1 MRIVAV
7 LVVLLI
13 GAFALF
19 SPGYLDLGIEVAHH
33 KGGGPFWEESHRT
46 ELAYD
51 DSAGVLYVYRQVGT
65 AYSDT
70 QQWKTVAD
78 VFGFFDQQLRE
89 RGWTLTSTGGSEPAV
104 PETRLLPTESVK
116 RYYRPQ
122 DAHAESPYVIVA
134 AWPIGGAVEGFNV
147 VLTTANPSLLKRLSS
162 GLD

>member
-13 GAFALF
+13 GAVALF
-19 SPGYLDLGIEVAHH
+19 SPGYLDLGIEVVPHQ
-33 KGGGPFWEESHRT
+33 GGGAFWEESHHT
-46 ELAYD
+46 DFAYD

-65 AYSDT
+65 AYSDA

-89 RGWTLTSTGGSEPAV
+89 RGWTQTSTGGSDPAV
-104 PETRLLPTESVK
+104 PETRLLPAESIK

-122 DAHAESPYVIVA
+122 DAHAESPYVVVA
-134 AWPIGGAVEGFNV
+134 AWPIGGDVDGFNV

>member
-19 SPGYLDLGIEVAHH
+19 SPGYLDLGIQVVPHQ
-33 KGGGPFWEESHRT
+33 GGGGFWWESHRT

-51 DSAGVLYVYRQVGT
+51 DSAGALYVFRQVGT
-65 AYSDT
+65 GYPDT

-78 VFGFFDQQLRE
+78 VFGFFDEQLRQ
-89 RGWTLTSTGGSEPAV
+89 RGWTLTSTGGSDPAV
-104 PETRLLPTESVK
+104 PETRLLGADNIK

-122 DAHAESPYVIVA
+122 DAHAGSPYVIVA
-134 AWPIGGAVEGFNV
+134 AWPIGGAVDGFNV
-147 VLTTANPSLLKRLSS
+147 VLTTANPSLLKRLWS

>member
-1 MRIVAV
+1 MVARSGGSRIA
-7 LVVLLI
+7 
-13 GAFALF
+13 
-19 SPGYLDLGIEVAHH
+19 P
-33 KGGGPFWEESHRT
+33 

-65 AYSDT
+65 AYSDP

-78 VFGFFDQQLRE
+78 VFGFFEQQLRA
-89 RGWTLTSTGGSEPAV
+89 RGWTLTSTGGSDPTV
-104 PETRLLPTESVK
+104 PETRLLPTESIK